1 MNPMAVNTDGNL
13 CVSLGEEPAMDAGLV
28 LAQLVRAQGWI
39 VLAHK
44 RGVGVATPA
53 EFRHVFAVDL
63 STETCGFAHGVHVRF
78 GGIAAMTTR
87 ASEAL
92 LRVNV
97 ACKLLFGDLKGRIH
111 AAVADEAGV
120 LRPSADGTA
129 QRQRYQNKEPRLR
142 CSAISPHSHR
152 RSSL

>member
-1 MNPMAVNTDGNL
+1 
-13 CVSLGEEPAMDAGLV
+13 
-28 LAQLVRAQGWI
+28 
-39 VLAHK
+39 
-44 RGVGVATPA
+44 
-53 EFRHVFAVDL
+53 
-63 STETCGFAHGVHVRF
+63 
-78 GGIAAMTTR
+78 MTTR